1 VAQKVLVAL
10 VDDVDGSEADES
22 VKFALDG
29 VAYEIDL
36 SAKNAQKLRGVLEPY
51 VEVARRTGGR
61 ASRGRGRPARS
72 AAAGGSSGGRKAETA
87 EIRAWAKAQGYD
99 VSDRGRIPA
108 DIIDAFHKKR

>member
-36 SAKNAQKLRGVLEPY
+36 SSKNAQKLRGVLEPY

-61 ASRGRGRPARS
+61 ASRGRGRPPTL